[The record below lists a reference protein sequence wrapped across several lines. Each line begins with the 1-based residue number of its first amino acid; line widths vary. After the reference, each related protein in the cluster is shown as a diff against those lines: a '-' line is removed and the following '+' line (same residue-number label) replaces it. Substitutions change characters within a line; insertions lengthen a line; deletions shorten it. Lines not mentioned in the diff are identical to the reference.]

1 MTPLSSFRPLVKT
14 GFLWWLLVVPL
25 LLFSLLFWAFSS
37 GQHLSW
43 LLVGVCTVFI
53 LATTLGYFLY
63 QGQFNR
69 LQQQLQQLQ
78 ELNDA
83 TSELLALPAQC
94 DSESA
99 FLQAFLNK
107 AVALVEGAELGSIIL
122 IQGHER
128 KLHFAAAYGQ
138 QLKTLQQLNMQL
150 PQTFQYR
157 LTGGRC
163 DRVITINDTDDTD
176 DQIAR
181 QLFGGQHIRATLSSP
196 IYIEGKLYGLL
207 NLDSSAPDSFNAY
220 DASVIE
226 LLSKEAANAIALY
239 QKSQQIHQLTCYD
252 LLTKL
257 MNRNYFEQ
265 QAAQWPLRQQLSS
278 YLLLLDIDDLKRINE
293 QHGHDH
299 GDEVLRQLAQ
309 LLQQQWP
316 ATALMSRLNGD
327 KFALLCYGEPAQL
340 ISWLQQVRSDFAMQ
354 QPGVYFSSALVP
366 FNGNVAESL
375 DLATQALDHQHNNH
389 GQTSAEKQAP

>member
-1 MTPLSSFRPLVKT
+1 MTPLSSVKPLVKT

-25 LLFSLLFWAFSS
+25 LLFSLLFWAFN
-37 GQHLSW
+37 GGHHLPW
-43 LLVGVCTVFI
+43 LLLAGVATVFI
-53 LATTLGYFLY
+53 LAMTLGYFLY
-63 QGQFNR
+63 QAQFNR
-69 LQQQLQQLQ
+69 LQQQLQQLRD
-78 ELNDA
+78 LSDA

-94 DSESA
+94 HSENA
-99 FLQAFLNK
+99 FLQALLNK
-107 AVALVEGAELGSIIL
+107 AVALVEGAELGSVIL

-138 QLKTLQQLNMQL
+138 ELKKLQQLNMQL

-181 QLFGGQHIRATLSSP
+181 QLFGGQLIRATLSSP
-196 IYIEGKLYGLL
+196 IYVEGKLYGLL
-207 NLDSSAPDSFNAY
+207 NLDSTEPDCFNDY
-220 DASVIE
+220 DATVIDM
-226 LLSKEAANAIALY
+226 LSKEAANAIALY

-252 LLTKL
+252 TLTGL
-257 MNRNYFEQ
+257 MNRSYFEQ
-265 QAAQWPLRQQLSS
+265 QAAQWSLRQQLPS
-278 YLLLLDIDDLKRINE
+278 YLLLLDIDELKRINE
-293 QHGHDH
+293 QYGHDH
-299 GDEVLRQLAQ
+299 GDEVLHQLAQ

-316 ATALMSRLNGD
+316 AKALMSRLNGD
-327 KFALLCYGEPAQL
+327 KFALLSYGDAAQL
-340 ISWLQQVRSDFAMQ
+340 SDWLQQVRSDFATQ

-375 DLATQALDHQHNNH
+375 DVAAQILDQ
-389 GQTSAEKQAP
+389 QRA